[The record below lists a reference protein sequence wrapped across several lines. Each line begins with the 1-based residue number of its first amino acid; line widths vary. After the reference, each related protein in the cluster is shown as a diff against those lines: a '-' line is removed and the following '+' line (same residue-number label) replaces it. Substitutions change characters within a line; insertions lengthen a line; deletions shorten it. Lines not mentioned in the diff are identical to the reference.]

1 MKNTIVVLADLGCLK
16 AYRVEKPLMNHS
28 PRLELLEE
36 FNNVAPHTRLTET
49 VSDAS
54 GRFPRTGSG
63 GGMSDGERHNIGLE
77 QRRRL
82 VKALGERVT
91 DLIRSTGA
99 EACYLA
105 ASRAIH
111 NQLMDEICP
120 EARKLILRNVHA
132 DLTKVDKQEL
142 LSHFPDG
149 A

>member
-1 MKNTIVVLADLGCLK
+1 MKNTIIVLADLGCLK
-16 AYRVEKPLMNHS
+16 AYKVEKPLMNHS

-36 FNNVAPHTRLTET
+36 FNNVVPHTRLADA

-82 VKALGERVT
+82 VKTLGERVT
-91 DLIRSTGA
+91 ELIQSTGA
-99 EACYLA
+99 ETCYLA
-105 ASRAIH
+105 ASRTIH
-111 NQLMDEICP
+111 NQLLEEIQP
-120 EARKLILRNVHA
+120 DARQRILRNVHA

-142 LSHFPDG
+142 LSHFNN